1 MTNVET
7 DGHEL
12 FSFFILLLATAM
24 NVQNE
29 LEDNKLQTTLVF
41 YWSKFL
47 KMEILS
53 QNIGANL

>member
-7 DGHEL
+7 DGQEL

-24 NVQNE
+24 NVQDE
-29 LEDNKLQTTLVF
+29 LEDKLQTTLVF
-41 YWSKFL
+41 YWSKFF

>member
-24 NVQNE
+24 NVQDE
-29 LEDNKLQTTLVF
+29 LEDKLQTTLVF
-41 YWSKFL
+41 YWSKFF

>member
-24 NVQNE
+24 NVQ
-29 LEDNKLQTTLVF
+29 DKLQTTLVF

>member
-24 NVQNE
+24 NVQDE
-29 LEDNKLQTTLVF
+29 LEDKLQTTLVF